1 MCIQG
6 DTIKCCPFSVFHV
19 PSCAQVGPLSLL
31 CGKDSSLSSGR
42 TIPGESVMCGFGGNL
57 LDDLFAG
64 SSRGALGSVNV
75 VLWFY
80 PLAFAER
87 RERSFSRSWSDPT
100 PIKADSFHDS
110 RESEF

>member
-1 MCIQG
+1 MLSFFCVP
-6 DTIKCCPFSVFHV
+6 CPILCTSGH
-19 PSCAQVGPLSLL
+19 LSLL
-31 CGKDSSLSSGR
+31 CGKDSRLASGR
-42 TIPGESVMCGFGGNL
+42 SSPRESVMCGFGGNL